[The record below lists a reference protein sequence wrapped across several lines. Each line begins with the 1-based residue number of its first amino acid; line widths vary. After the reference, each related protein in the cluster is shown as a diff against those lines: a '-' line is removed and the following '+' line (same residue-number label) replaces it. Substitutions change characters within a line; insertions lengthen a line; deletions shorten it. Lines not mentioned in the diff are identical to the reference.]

1 MPYTIVVCD
10 CFDFCIN
17 QFIGKQRGYKDL
29 NIPFAKY
36 VFLCIKVIS
45 FLYNIKVFLL
55 YFSI

>member
-36 VFLCIKVIS
+36 VFLCIKMI
-45 FLYNIKVFLL
+45 FGIKFAT
-55 YFSI
+55 FPMIGG

>member
-29 NIPFAKY
+29 NISFAKY
-36 VFLCIKVIS
+36 VFLCIKMI
-45 FLYNIKVFLL
+45 FGIKFAT
-55 YFSI
+55 FPMIGGE